1 MPGEWAK
8 CGQGALLRTRRC
20 ARFWPLATLVLI
32 VDKRAELVRAE
43 HREDDLHREFA
54 ASRATA
60 AGLANLRARDA
71 EASAALAEMIERLPL
86 ETEVPGL
93 VEDITRAAV
102 DNDLAIDR
110 IDLADERQA
119 GFYREL
125 PMAIGVVGD
134 YHDLGAFADV
144 IAGLP
149 RLVTMHDFDLA
160 PRSGPRNLSL
170 TIEARTYRY
179 APADARSDGAG
190 RQRARIHHGFRRM
203 TMRVTANL
211 LAAAVIAGCG
221 SHGPPD
227 VPVSVAGAEPSAS
240 DATAIP
246 TDETTGVFRYGAM
259 AERNPFEPDADLQG
273 ARSSS
278 APDPSRRRHPQERFP
293 LGQLEMVGHARPVA
307 ARPSR

>member
-1 MPGEWAK
+1 MKPLNFPLDLTELDITMPGEWPSTVK
-8 CGQGALLRTRRC
+8 ALCFVLV
-20 ARFWPLATLVLI
+20 ATTILTLGYLVLI
-32 VDKRAELVRAE
+32 VDKRADLVRAE

-54 ASRATA
+54 QSRATA
-60 AGLANLRARDA
+60 AGLADLRTRNA
-71 EASAALAEMIERLPL
+71 EASAALAAMVERLPL

-149 RLVTMHDFDLA
+149 RLVTMHDFDLV

-179 APADARSDGAG
+179 APET
-190 RQRARIHHGFRRM
+190 H
-203 TMRVTANL
+203 
-211 LAAAVIAGCG
+211 
-221 SHGPPD
+221 
-227 VPVSVAGAEPSAS
+227 EPSPSEGGVSESAL
-240 DATAIP
+240 P
-246 TDETTGVFRYGAM
+246 T
-259 AERNPFEPDADLQG
+259 
-273 ARSSS
+273 
-278 APDPSRRRHPQERFP
+278 
-293 LGQLEMVGHARPVA
+293 LE
-307 ARPSR
+307 

>member
-1 MPGEWAK
+1 MKPLNFPLDLTELDITMPGEWPSTVK
-8 CGQGALLRTRRC
+8 ALCFVLVATTI
-20 ARFWPLATLVLI
+20 LALGYLVLI

-54 ASRATA
+54 QSRTTA
-60 AGLANLRARDA
+60 AGLADLRTRNA
-71 EASAALAEMIERLPL
+71 EASAALAAMIERLPL

-93 VEDITRAAV
+93 VEDITRAAI

-149 RLVTMHDFDLA
+149 RLVTMHDFDLV

-179 APADARSDGAG
+179 APEM
-190 RQRARIHHGFRRM
+190 H
-203 TMRVTANL
+203 
-211 LAAAVIAGCG
+211 
-221 SHGPPD
+221 
-227 VPVSVAGAEPSAS
+227 EPSPSEGGVSESAL
-240 DATAIP
+240 P
-246 TDETTGVFRYGAM
+246 T
-259 AERNPFEPDADLQG
+259 
-273 ARSSS
+273 
-278 APDPSRRRHPQERFP
+278 
-293 LGQLEMVGHARPVA
+293 LE
-307 ARPSR
+307 

>member
-1 MPGEWAK
+1 MKALNFPLDLTELDVTMPGEWPSTVK
-8 CGQGALLRTRRC
+8 ALCFVLVATTI
-20 ARFWPLATLVLI
+20 LAFGYLVLI

-54 ASRATA
+54 QSRATA
-60 AGLANLRARDA
+60 AGLADLRARDA
-71 EASAALAEMIERLPL
+71 EASAALAAMIERLPL

-149 RLVTMHDFDLA
+149 RLVTMHDFDLV

-179 APADARSDGAG
+179 APET
-190 RQRARIHHGFRRM
+190 H
-203 TMRVTANL
+203 
-211 LAAAVIAGCG
+211 
-221 SHGPPD
+221 
-227 VPVSVAGAEPSAS
+227 EPSPSEGGVSESAL
-240 DATAIP
+240 P
-246 TDETTGVFRYGAM
+246 T
-259 AERNPFEPDADLQG
+259 
-273 ARSSS
+273 
-278 APDPSRRRHPQERFP
+278 
-293 LGQLEMVGHARPVA
+293 LE
-307 ARPSR
+307 